1 MSPNWIGKKS
11 KGFCPILNC
20 LSVYSDFGGPTLNT
34 LKGKDIISPLQKR
47 LLHDIA
53 SLQDTKHFYLAG
65 GTALAEFYLGH
76 RRSYDLDLFTVE
88 ADLVFHFSRT
98 LEKSLGSQ
106 SDYLV
111 RPIRRFESFVELEA
125 EGYGEKV
132 QVHLAYD
139 SPFRWGEPLQSE
151 YGVNVN
157 DYQDLVVDKVLAF
170 FGRWT
175 QRDAVDLFE
184 IMRKEEIDPLL
195 DMAKEKDP
203 GFDLY
208 WFAAALVEVEK
219 YPDDI
224 AKWPVDLI
232 VEIDAKLLKESFLEL
247 SHEIMDRIKQST

>member
-1 MSPNWIGKKS
+1 M
-11 KGFCPILNC
+11 
-20 LSVYSDFGGPTLNT
+20 NT
-34 LKGKDIISPLQKR
+34 LKGKGIITPLQRK

-53 SLQDTKHFYLAG
+53 SLQDTLHFYLAG
-65 GTALAEFYLGH
+65 GTALAEFYFGH

-88 ADLVFHFSRT
+88 TGLVIPFSRT
-98 LEKSLGSQ
+98 LERSLGSQ
-106 SDYLV
+106 SDCLI
-111 RPIRRFESFVELEA
+111 RPMRRFESFVELEA

-132 QVHLAYD
+132 QIHLACD
-139 SPFRWGEPLQSE
+139 CPFRWGKPLQSE

-157 DYQDLVVDKVLAF
+157 DYQDLIVDKVLAF

-184 IMRKEEIDPLL
+184 IIRKEKIGPLL

-224 AKWPVDLI
+224 AKWPVDVV
-232 VEIDAKLLKESFLEL
+232 VEIDAKILKETFLEL
-247 SHEIMDRIKQST
+247 SREIMDRIKEST

>member
-1 MSPNWIGKKS
+1 M
-11 KGFCPILNC
+11 
-20 LSVYSDFGGPTLNT
+20 NT
-34 LKGKDIISPLQKR
+34 LKGKGIITPLQKK
-47 LLHDIA
+47 LLQDIS
-53 SLQDTKHFYLAG
+53 SLQDTKHFYLTG

-76 RRSYDLDLFTVE
+76 RRSYDLDLFTAE
-88 ADLVFHFSRT
+88 TGLVIHFSRT
-98 LEKSLGSQ
+98 VEKSLALQ
-106 SDYLV
+106 SNCLI
-111 RPIRRFESFVELEA
+111 RPMRRFESFVELEA

-132 QVHLAYD
+132 QIHLAYD
-139 SPFRWGEPLQSE
+139 SPFRWGKPLQSE

-157 DYQDLVVDKVLAF
+157 DYQDLIVDKVLAF

-208 WFAAALVEVEK
+208 WFAAALVEVDR

-232 VEIDAKLLKESFLEL
+232 VEIDAKILKETFLEL
-247 SHEIMDRIKQST
+247 SREIMDRIKQST

>member
-1 MSPNWIGKKS
+1 
-11 KGFCPILNC
+11 
-20 LSVYSDFGGPTLNT
+20 LNT
-34 LKGKDIISPLQKR
+34 LKGKGIITPLQKK
-47 LLHDIA
+47 LLQGIA
-53 SLQDTKHFYLAG
+53 SLQDTKHFYLTG

-76 RRSYDLDLFTVE
+76 RRSYDLDLFTAE
-88 ADLVFHFSRT
+88 TGLVIHFSRT
-98 LEKSLGSQ
+98 VEKSLALQ
-106 SDYLV
+106 SNCLI
-111 RPIRRFESFVELEA
+111 RPVRRFESFVELEA

-132 QVHLAYD
+132 QIHLAYD
-139 SPFRWGEPLQSE
+139 SPFRWGKPLRSE

-157 DYQDLVVDKVLAF
+157 DYQDLIVDKVLAF

-184 IMRKEEIDPLL
+184 IIKKEEIGPLL

-208 WFAAALVEVEK
+208 WFAAALVEVDR

-232 VEIDAKLLKESFLEL
+232 VEIDAKILKETFLEL
-247 SHEIMDRIKQST
+247 SREIMDRIKQST

>member
-1 MSPNWIGKKS
+1 
-11 KGFCPILNC
+11 
-20 LSVYSDFGGPTLNT
+20 LNT
-34 LKGKDIISPLQKR
+34 LKGKGIITPLQKK
-47 LLHDIA
+47 LLQDIS
-53 SLQDTKHFYLAG
+53 SLQDTKHFYLTG

-76 RRSYDLDLFTVE
+76 RRSYDLDLFTAE
-88 ADLVFHFSRT
+88 TGLVIHFSRT
-98 LEKSLGSQ
+98 VEKSLALQ
-106 SDYLV
+106 SNCLI
-111 RPIRRFESFVELEA
+111 RPVRRFESFVELEA

-132 QVHLAYD
+132 QIHLAYD
-139 SPFRWGEPLQSE
+139 SPFRWGKPLQSE

-157 DYQDLVVDKVLAF
+157 DYQDLIVDKVLAF

-208 WFAAALVEVEK
+208 WFAAALVEVDR

-232 VEIDAKLLKESFLEL
+232 VEIDAKILKETFLEL
-247 SHEIMDRIKQST
+247 SREIMDRIKQST

>member
-1 MSPNWIGKKS
+1 M
-11 KGFCPILNC
+11 
-20 LSVYSDFGGPTLNT
+20 NT
-34 LKGKDIISPLQKR
+34 LKGKGIITHLQKK
-47 LLHDIA
+47 LLQDIA

-65 GTALAEFYLGH
+65 GTALAEFHLAH

-88 ADLVFHFSRT
+88 TGLVIHFSRT

-106 SDYLV
+106 SDYLIK
-111 RPIRRFESFVELEA
+111 PMRRFESFVELEA

-132 QVHLAYD
+132 QIHLAYD
-139 SPFRWGEPLQSE
+139 SPFRWGKPLQSE

-157 DYQDLVVDKVLAF
+157 DYQDLIVDKVLAF

-184 IMRKEEIDPLL
+184 IMRKEEIEPLL

-208 WFAAALVEVEK
+208 WFAAALVEVDR

-224 AKWPVDLI
+224 EKWPVDLV
-232 VEIDAKLLKESFLEL
+232 VEIDAKILKKTFLEL
-247 SHEIMDRIKQST
+247 SREIMDKIKKST

>member
-1 MSPNWIGKKS
+1 M
-11 KGFCPILNC
+11 
-20 LSVYSDFGGPTLNT
+20 NT
-34 LKGKDIISPLQKR
+34 LKGKGIITPLQRK

-53 SLQDTKHFYLAG
+53 SLQDTQHFYLAG
-65 GTALAEFYLGH
+65 GTALAEFYFGH

-88 ADLVFHFSRT
+88 TGLVIPFSRT
-98 LEKSLGSQ
+98 LERSLGLQ
-106 SDYLV
+106 SDCLI
-111 RPIRRFESFVELEA
+111 RPMRRFESFVELEA

-132 QVHLAYD
+132 QIHLAYD
-139 SPFRWGEPLQSE
+139 SPFRWGNPLKSE

-157 DYQDLVVDKVLAF
+157 DYQDLIVDKVLAF

-184 IMRKEEIDPLL
+184 IMRKEEIEPLL

-208 WFAAALVEVEK
+208 WFAAALVEVDR

-224 AKWPVDLI
+224 AKWPVDL
-232 VEIDAKLLKESFLEL
+232 VLEIDAKILKETFLEL
-247 SHEIMDRIKQST
+247 SREIMDRIKQST

>member
-1 MSPNWIGKKS
+1 
-11 KGFCPILNC
+11 
-20 LSVYSDFGGPTLNT
+20 LNT
-34 LKGKDIISPLQKR
+34 LKGKGIITPLQKK
-47 LLHDIA
+47 LLQGIA
-53 SLQDTKHFYLAG
+53 SLQDTKHFYLTG

-76 RRSYDLDLFTVE
+76 RRSYDLDLFTAE
-88 ADLVFHFSRT
+88 TGLVIHFSRT
-98 LEKSLGSQ
+98 VEKSLALQ
-106 SDYLV
+106 SNCLI
-111 RPIRRFESFVELEA
+111 RPLRRFESFVELEA

-132 QVHLAYD
+132 QIHLAYD
-139 SPFRWGEPLQSE
+139 SPFRWGKPLQSE

-157 DYQDLVVDKVLAF
+157 DYQDLIVDKVLAF

-175 QRDAVDLFE
+175 HRDAVDLFE

-208 WFAAALVEVEK
+208 WFAAALVEVDR

-232 VEIDAKLLKESFLEL
+232 VEIDAKILKETFLEL
-247 SHEIMDRIKQST
+247 SREIMDRIKQST

>member
-1 MSPNWIGKKS
+1 
-11 KGFCPILNC
+11 
-20 LSVYSDFGGPTLNT
+20 LNT
-34 LKGKDIISPLQKR
+34 LKGKGIITPLQKK
-47 LLHDIA
+47 LLQGIA
-53 SLQDTKHFYLAG
+53 SLQDTKHFYLTG

-76 RRSYDLDLFTVE
+76 RRSYDLDLFTAE
-88 ADLVFHFSRT
+88 TGLVIHFSRT
-98 LEKSLGSQ
+98 VEKSLALQ
-106 SDYLV
+106 SNCLI
-111 RPIRRFESFVELEA
+111 RPVRRFESFVELEA

-132 QVHLAYD
+132 QIHLAYD
-139 SPFRWGEPLQSE
+139 SPFRWGKPLQSE

-157 DYQDLVVDKVLAF
+157 DYQDLIVDKVLAF

-208 WFAAALVEVEK
+208 WFAAALVEVDR

-232 VEIDAKLLKESFLEL
+232 VEIDAKILKETFLEL
-247 SHEIMDRIKQST
+247 SREIMDRIKQST

>member
-1 MSPNWIGKKS
+1 
-11 KGFCPILNC
+11 
-20 LSVYSDFGGPTLNT
+20 LNT
-34 LKGKDIISPLQKR
+34 LKGKGIITPLQKK
-47 LLHDIA
+47 LLQGIA
-53 SLQDTKHFYLAG
+53 SLQDTKHFYLTG

-76 RRSYDLDLFTVE
+76 RRSYDLDLFTAE
-88 ADLVFHFSRT
+88 TGLVIHFSRT
-98 LEKSLGSQ
+98 VEKSLALQ
-106 SDYLV
+106 SNCLI
-111 RPIRRFESFVELEA
+111 RPVRRFESFVELEA

-132 QVHLAYD
+132 QIHLAYD
-139 SPFRWGEPLQSE
+139 SPFRWGKPLQSE

-157 DYQDLVVDKVLAF
+157 DYQDLIVDKVLAF

-208 WFAAALVEVEK
+208 WFAAALVEVDR

-224 AKWPVDLI
+224 AKWPVDPV
-232 VEIDAKLLKESFLEL
+232 VEIDAKILKETFLEL
-247 SHEIMDRIKQST
+247 SREIMDRIKEST